1 MEQGKYDKKTTTRFS
16 NKVEN
21 YIKYRPSYPSDM
33 FEFIKLELNL
43 TPEKVVA
50 DIGSGTGISTELFL
64 KNGNKVYGIEPNKEM
79 RDAGEKLLSKYSNFI
94 SINVTS
100 ENTLLDNN
108 SIDLISAFQAF
119 HWFDVPKAKK
129 EFKRILKDG
138 SYVLLVWNDR
148 KTDSTE
154 FLKAYEDL
162 LQEYSSD
169 YKEVNHK
176 NIAENDISLFL
187 DKGYKSKTFEN
198 YQLFD
203 FEGIK
208 GRMFSSSYVPDEN
221 TQDGQKIL
229 LELEKIF
236 AKFNT
241 NNMVKFEYLTEIFY
255 GKVY

>member
-1 MEQGKYDKKTTTRFS
+1 MEQANYDKKATIRFS

-21 YIKYRPSYPSDM
+21 YIKYRPSYPSEM
-33 FEFIKLELNL
+33 FDFIKLELNL
-43 TPEKVVA
+43 TSEKVVA

-64 KNGNKVYGIEPNKEM
+64 KNGNRVYAVEPNKEM
-79 RDAGEKLLSKYSNFI
+79 REAGEKLLSKYENFI
-94 SINVTS
+94 SINGTS
-100 ENTLLDNN
+100 ENTMLDDD

-129 EFKRILKDG
+129 EFKRILKED

-148 KTDSTE
+148 KTNTSE
-154 FLKAYEDL
+154 FLKAYEAL

-221 TQDGQKIL
+221 TKEGQKIL

-236 AKFNT
+236 NKFN
-241 NNMVKFEYLTEIFY
+241 NNNKVKFEYLTEIFF
-255 GKVY
+255 GKLV